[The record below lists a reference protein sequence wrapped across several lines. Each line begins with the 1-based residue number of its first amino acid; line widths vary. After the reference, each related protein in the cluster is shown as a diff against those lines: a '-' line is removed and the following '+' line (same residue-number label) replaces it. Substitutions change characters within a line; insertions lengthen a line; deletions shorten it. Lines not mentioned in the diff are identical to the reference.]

1 LPVAQRLLA
10 LDPLNRTSLKLVAAG
25 WDFRRERDS
34 TKAYVARADA
44 TLAVEIS
51 VPSFVPD
58 TAGASLEASALNL
71 KSTPSTALR
80 LTVEF
85 LDASGQVVATA
96 SQDVPSLAP
105 HQNRLFELHVSG
117 KRIAGWRYRAS

>member
-1 LPVAQRLLA
+1 MKPDYA
-10 LDPLNRTSLKLVAAG
+10 P
-25 WDFRRERDS
+25 
-34 TKAYVARADA
+34 AYVARAD
-44 TLAVEIS
+44 TGLAVEIS

-58 TAGASLEASALNL
+58 SAGASLEAGALNL
-71 KSTPSTALR
+71 KSTPSTPFR

-96 SQDVPSLAP
+96 AHDVPSLPPRQSHAFAL
-105 HQNRLFELHVSG
+105 QVSG